1 MGKKALFTGSFDPL
15 TNGHLDIIERASN
28 MFDKLV
34 VGVIMN
40 PQKKSYF
47 TLEEREK
54 MIREVTAHLPNVE
67 VSHFSGLLAD
77 YVNEN
82 GFDVIVRGLRG
93 TTDFEYELQITQTN
107 HILNPEVETIFLTTN
122 LQYSYL
128 SSTVVKEIASYN
140 GDISKFVPKELTN
153 RIYAKYGHLKD
164 ENHLKK

>member
-15 TNGHLDIIERASN
+15 TNGHLDIIERAST

-54 MIREVTAHLPNVE
+54 MIKEVTAHLPNVE

-93 TTDFEYELQITQTN
+93 TTDFEYELTMAHMNARLFNDNVDTVF
-107 HILNPEVETIFLTTN
+107 LMTDPEYAF
-122 LQYSYL
+122 L
-128 SSTVVKEIASYN
+128 SSSMAKEVHSLGGSIQ
-140 GDISKFVPKELTN
+140 GLIPDIIL
-153 RIYAKYGHLKD
+153 KYMD
-164 ENHLKK
+164 EKKQV

>member
-15 TNGHLDIIERASN
+15 TNGHLDIIERAST

-40 PQKKSYF
+40 PQKKSFF

-54 MIREVTAHLPNVE
+54 MIREVTSHLPNVE

-93 TTDFEYELQITQTN
+93 TTDFEYELTMAHMNARLFNDNVDTVF
-107 HILNPEVETIFLTTN
+107 LMTDPEYAF
-122 LQYSYL
+122 L
-128 SSTVVKEIASYN
+128 SSSMAKEVHSLGGSIK
-140 GDISKFVPKELTN
+140 GLIPDIILE
-153 RIYAKYGHLKD
+153 YMD
-164 ENHLKK
+164 EKKQV

>member
-15 TNGHLDIIERASN
+15 TNGHLDIIERAST

-40 PQKKSYF
+40 PQKKSLF

-54 MIREVTAHLPNVE
+54 MIKEVTSHLPNVE

-93 TTDFEYELQITQTN
+93 TTDFEYELTMAHMNARLFNDNVDTVF
-107 HILNPEVETIFLTTN
+107 LMTDPEYAF
-122 LQYSYL
+122 L
-128 SSTVVKEIASYN
+128 SSSMAKEVHSLGGSIR
-140 GDISKFVPKELTN
+140 GLIPDIILE
-153 RIYAKYGHLKD
+153 YMD
-164 ENHLKK
+164 EKKQV

>member
-15 TNGHLDIIERASN
+15 TNGHLDIIERAST

-54 MIREVTAHLPNVE
+54 MIKEVTSHLPNVE

-93 TTDFEYELQITQTN
+93 TTDFEYELTMAHMNARLFNDNVDTVF
-107 HILNPEVETIFLTTN
+107 LMTDPEYAF
-122 LQYSYL
+122 L
-128 SSTVVKEIASYN
+128 SSSMAKEVHSLGGSIQ
-140 GDISKFVPKELTN
+140 GLIPDIIL
-153 RIYAKYGHLKD
+153 KYMD
-164 ENHLKK
+164 EKKQV

>member
-15 TNGHLDIIERASN
+15 TNGHLDIIERAST

-40 PQKKSYF
+40 PQKKSLF
-47 TLEEREK
+47 TLEEREN

-82 GFDVIVRGLRG
+82 NFDVIVRGLRG
-93 TTDFEYELQITQTN
+93 TTDFEYELTMAHMNARLFNDNVDTVF
-107 HILNPEVETIFLTTN
+107 LMTDPEYAF
-122 LQYSYL
+122 L
-128 SSTVVKEIASYN
+128 SSSMAKEVHSLGGSIKGLIPDKILEYM
-140 GDISKFVPKELTN
+140 
-153 RIYAKYGHLKD
+153 D
-164 ENHLKK
+164 EKKQV

>member
-15 TNGHLDIIERASN
+15 TNGHLDIIERAST

-54 MIREVTAHLPNVE
+54 MIKEVTAHLPNVE

-93 TTDFEYELQITQTN
+93 TTDFEYELTMAHMNARLFNDNVDTVFLMTDPEYAFLSSSMAKEVHSLGGSIKGLIPDI
-107 HILNPEVETIFLTTN
+107 ILN
-122 LQYSYL
+122 YM
-128 SSTVVKEIASYN
+128 
-140 GDISKFVPKELTN
+140 
-153 RIYAKYGHLKD
+153 D
-164 ENHLKK
+164 EKKQV

>member
-15 TNGHLDIIERASN
+15 TNGHLDIIERAST

-40 PQKKSYF
+40 PQKKSFF

-93 TTDFEYELQITQTN
+93 TTDFEYELTMAHMN
-107 HILNPEVETIFLTTN
+107 ARLFNDNVETVFLMTDPE
-122 LQYSYL
+122 YAFL
-128 SSTVVKEIASYN
+128 SSSMAKEVHSLGGSIK
-140 GDISKFVPKELTN
+140 GLIPDIIL
-153 RIYAKYGHLKD
+153 KYMD
-164 ENHLKK
+164 EKKQV

>member
-15 TNGHLDIIERASN
+15 TNGHLDIIERAST

-54 MIREVTAHLPNVE
+54 MIREVTAHHPNVE

-93 TTDFEYELQITQTN
+93 TTDFEYELTMAHMNARLFNDNVDEGLIKIN
-107 HILNPEVETIFLTTN
+107 
-122 LQYSYL
+122 
-128 SSTVVKEIASYN
+128 
-140 GDISKFVPKELTN
+140 DKFIK
-153 RIYAKYGHLKD
+153 
-164 ENHLKK
+164 

>member
-15 TNGHLDIIERASN
+15 TNGHLDIIERAST

-40 PQKKSYF
+40 PQKKSLF

-54 MIREVTAHLPNVE
+54 MIKEVTSHLPNVE

-93 TTDFEYELQITQTN
+93 TTDFEYELTMAHMNARLFNDNVDTVF
-107 HILNPEVETIFLTTN
+107 LMTDPEYAF
-122 LQYSYL
+122 L
-128 SSTVVKEIASYN
+128 SSSMAKEVHSLGGSIE
-140 GDISKFVPKELTN
+140 GLIPDIIL
-153 RIYAKYGHLKD
+153 KYMD
-164 ENHLKK
+164 EKKQV

>member
-15 TNGHLDIIERASN
+15 TNGHLDIIERAST

-93 TTDFEYELQITQTN
+93 TTDFEYELTMAHMNARLFNDNVDTVF
-107 HILNPEVETIFLTTN
+107 LMTDPEYAF
-122 LQYSYL
+122 L
-128 SSTVVKEIASYN
+128 SSSMAKEVHSLGGSIK
-140 GDISKFVPKELTN
+140 GLIPDIIL
-153 RIYAKYGHLKD
+153 KYMD
-164 ENHLKK
+164 EKKQV

>member
-15 TNGHLDIIERASN
+15 TNGHLDIIERAST

-40 PQKKSYF
+40 PQKKSFF
-47 TLEEREK
+47 TLEEREN

-93 TTDFEYELQITQTN
+93 TTDFEYELTMAHMNARLFNDNVDTVF
-107 HILNPEVETIFLTTN
+107 LMTDPEYAF
-122 LQYSYL
+122 L
-128 SSTVVKEIASYN
+128 SSSMAKEVHSLGGSID
-140 GDISKFVPKELTN
+140 GLIPDIIL
-153 RIYAKYGHLKD
+153 KYMD
-164 ENHLKK
+164 EKKQV

>member
-15 TNGHLDIIERASN
+15 TNGHLDIIERAST

-54 MIREVTAHLPNVE
+54 MIKEVTAHLPNVE

-93 TTDFEYELQITQTN
+93 TTDFEYELTMAHMNARLFNDNVDTVF
-107 HILNPEVETIFLTTN
+107 LMTDPEYAF
-122 LQYSYL
+122 L
-128 SSTVVKEIASYN
+128 SSSMAKEVHSLGGSIE
-140 GDISKFVPKELTN
+140 GLIPDIIL
-153 RIYAKYGHLKD
+153 KYMD
-164 ENHLKK
+164 EKKQV

>member
-15 TNGHLDIIERASN
+15 TNGHLDIIERAST
-28 MFDKLV
+28 MFDTLV

-40 PQKKSYF
+40 PQKKSFF

-93 TTDFEYELQITQTN
+93 TTDFEYELTMAHMNARLFNDNVDTVF
-107 HILNPEVETIFLTTN
+107 LMTDPEYAF
-122 LQYSYL
+122 L
-128 SSTVVKEIASYN
+128 SSSMAKEVHSLGGSIK
-140 GDISKFVPKELTN
+140 GLIPDIILE
-153 RIYAKYGHLKD
+153 YMD
-164 ENHLKK
+164 EKKQV

>member
-1 MGKKALFTGSFDPL
+1 MAKKALFTGSFDPL
-15 TNGHLDIIERASN
+15 TNGHLDIIERAST

-40 PQKKSYF
+40 PQKKSFF

-54 MIREVTAHLPNVE
+54 MIKEVTAHLPNVE

-93 TTDFEYELQITQTN
+93 TTDFEYELTMAHMNARLFNDNVDTVF
-107 HILNPEVETIFLTTN
+107 LMTDPEYAF
-122 LQYSYL
+122 L
-128 SSTVVKEIASYN
+128 SSSMAKEVHSLGGSIK
-140 GDISKFVPKELTN
+140 GLIPDIILE
-153 RIYAKYGHLKD
+153 YMD
-164 ENHLKK
+164 KKKQV

>member
-15 TNGHLDIIERASN
+15 TNGHLDIIERAST

-54 MIREVTAHLPNVE
+54 MIKEVTAHLPNVE

-93 TTDFEYELQITQTN
+93 TTDFEYELTMAHMNARLFNDNVDTVF
-107 HILNPEVETIFLTTN
+107 LMTDPEYAF
-122 LQYSYL
+122 L
-128 SSTVVKEIASYN
+128 SSSMAKEVHSLGGSIK
-140 GDISKFVPKELTN
+140 GLIPDIIL
-153 RIYAKYGHLKD
+153 KYMD
-164 ENHLKK
+164 EKKQV

>member
-15 TNGHLDIIERASN
+15 TNGHLDIIERAST

-40 PQKKSYF
+40 PQKKSFF

-93 TTDFEYELQITQTN
+93 TTDFEYELTMAHMNARLFNDNVDTVF
-107 HILNPEVETIFLTTN
+107 LMTDPEYAF
-122 LQYSYL
+122 L
-128 SSTVVKEIASYN
+128 SSSMAKEVHSLGGSID
-140 GDISKFVPKELTN
+140 GLIPDIIL
-153 RIYAKYGHLKD
+153 KYMD
-164 ENHLKK
+164 EKKQV

>member
-15 TNGHLDIIERASN
+15 TNGHLDIIERAST

-54 MIREVTAHLPNVE
+54 MIKEVTAHLPNVE

-93 TTDFEYELQITQTN
+93 TTDFEYELTMAHMNARLFNDNVDTVF
-107 HILNPEVETIFLTTN
+107 LMTDPEYAF
-122 LQYSYL
+122 L
-128 SSTVVKEIASYN
+128 SSSMAKEVHSLGGSIK
-140 GDISKFVPKELTN
+140 GLIPDIIL
-153 RIYAKYGHLKD
+153 KYMD
-164 ENHLKK
+164 DKKQV

>member
-15 TNGHLDIIERASN
+15 TNGHLDIIERAST

-93 TTDFEYELQITQTN
+93 TTDFEYELTMAHMNARLFNDNVDTVF
-107 HILNPEVETIFLTTN
+107 LMTDPEYAF
-122 LQYSYL
+122 L
-128 SSTVVKEIASYN
+128 SSSMAKEVHSLGGSIE
-140 GDISKFVPKELTN
+140 GLIPDIIL
-153 RIYAKYGHLKD
+153 KYMD
-164 ENHLKK
+164 EKKQV